1 MSNAQILDLLHE
13 LRLAGFREE
22 LDHQLQNPQYS
33 DMPPRTASCGCCRPK
48 RNADTATKS
57 SV

>member
-22 LDHQLQNPQYS
+22 LYHQLQNPQYS
-33 DMPPRTASCGCCRPK
+33 DMPFTDRLLRMLQAETER
-48 RNADTATKS
+48 
-57 SV
+57 